1 MEDKREKERLRA
13 AEWRKNNPEKVKEI
27 NRKAKAKRL
36 AEKPELIR
44 AYQQAYREKNRETL
58 RHRERERKFGI
69 SRQEYADLFLKQNGV
84 CAICKQPETA
94 TRLGKVKALSVDHCH
109 TSGKVRGLLCSDC
122 NTGIGKMKESREA
135 LLAAIRYLDEHSEGD
150 ANVVKFRSR
159 EVRQMKG
166 QPK

>member
-58 RHRERERKFGI
+58 RHKERERKFGI

>member
-1 MEDKREKERLRA
+1 MEDKREKNRLRS
-13 AEWRKNNPEKVKEI
+13 AEWRKNNPEKAKETV
-27 NRKAKAKRL
+27 RKHNEKRK
-36 AEKPELIR
+36 AEKPEIIR

-69 SRQEYADLFLKQNGV
+69 SRQEYANIFLKQNGV

-94 TRLGKVKALSVDHCH
+94 TRLGTVKSLSVDHCH

-135 LLAAIRYLDEHSEGD
+135 LLAAIRYLDEHSEDD
-150 ANVVKFRSR
+150 ANVVKFCSM
-159 EVRQMKG
+159 EVTQMKRSI
-166 QPK
+166 